1 MSYVCCI
8 SYFFFFQAEDGIRD
22 LTVTGVQT
30 CALPIFWPDL
40 DTRRVEPGSGAPGK
54 KVRTDLPRSHQP
66 SPDGSQRHHGRI
78 GLESGRTPLVAV
90 GRGHQRRSEAH
101 TSELQSQS
109 NIVCRLLLEKNNR
122 GERPRLHPRSR
133 GCPTG
138 PPSEGSPEGTACR
151 ERPDPTAQ
159 GRAVPCA
166 RPRSPPRHPRSVR
179 R

>member
-90 GRGHQRRSEAH
+90 GRGHQRRSEEH

-122 GERPRLHPRSR
+122 CIHRNAMKKTTITSINRQ
-133 GCPTG
+133 T
-138 PPSEGSPEGTACR
+138 SEI
-151 ERPDPTAQ
+151 
-159 GRAVPCA
+159 
-166 RPRSPPRHPRSVR
+166 
-179 R
+179 